1 MADPKLAQL
10 TQLKNIQVK
19 TGQPLLSLHQALAK
33 TGLVKVGEQR
43 SWLMETY
50 KLGYGDAN
58 AVALFVGNIPAELA
72 DAPLSNAAPIAATA
86 TTTDTDAVGS
96 LYTGPKAHLR
106 PLHEAVMQQVRT
118 LGPFEE
124 APKKTYISLRRK
136 KQFAMVGPATKD
148 SIEIGLNAKNLPEDA
163 RLKVLP
169 PGGMCQATT
178 RVSKLE
184 EIDADLMGWLRQA
197 FDAAG

>member
-1 MADPKLAQL
+1 
-10 TQLKNIQVK
+10 
-19 TGQPLLSLHQALAK
+19 
-33 TGLVKVGEQR
+33 
-43 SWLMETY
+43 
-50 KLGYGDAN
+50 
-58 AVALFVGNIPAELA
+58 
-72 DAPLSNAAPIAATA
+72 
-86 TTTDTDAVGS
+86 
-96 LYTGPKAHLR
+96 
-106 PLHEAVMQQVRT
+106 MQQVRT
-118 LGPFEE
+118 FGPFEE

-178 RVSKLE
+178 RVSKLDE
-184 EIDADLMGWLRQA
+184 LDADLMGWLRQA

>member
-58 AVALFVGNIPAELA
+58 AVALFVGKIPAELA
-72 DAPLSNAAPIAATA
+72 DAPLSSTGPIAA
-86 TTTDTDAVGS
+86 TDTDAVGA

-118 LGPFEE
+118 FGPFEE

-136 KQFAMVGPATKD
+136 KQFAMLGPATKD
-148 SIEIGLNAKNLPEDA
+148 AIEIGLNAKNLPDDA
-163 RLKVLP
+163 RLKMLP

-178 RVSKLE
+178 RVSKLD
-184 EIDADLMGWLRQA
+184 EIDANLMGWLRQA

>member
-19 TGQPLLSLHQALAK
+19 TGQPLLNLHQALAK

-58 AVALFVGNIPAELA
+58 AVALFVGKIPAELT
-72 DAPLSNAAPIAATA
+72 DAPLSSAGTITA
-86 TTTDTDAVGS
+86 TDTDAVGA

-106 PLHEAVMQQVRT
+106 PLHEAVMQQVRSFG
-118 LGPFEE
+118 LFEE
-124 APKKTYISLRRK
+124 ASKKSYISLRRK
-136 KQFAMVGPATKD
+136 KQFAMVGPATRD
-148 SIEIGLNAKNLPEDA
+148 AIEIGLNAKNLPEDS
-163 RLKVLP
+163 RLKMLP

-178 RVSKLE
+178 RVSKLD
-184 EIDADLMGWLRQA
+184 EIDADLIAWLQQA

>member
-10 TQLKNIQVK
+10 TQLKNIQLK

-33 TGLVKVGEQR
+33 TGLAKVGEQR

-58 AVALFVGNIPAELA
+58 AVALFVGKIPAELA
-72 DAPLSNAAPIAATA
+72 DAPLSSAAPIAAT
-86 TTTDTDAVGS
+86 DTDAIGA
-96 LYTGPKAHLR
+96 LYNGPKAHLR
-106 PLHEAVMQQVRT
+106 PLHEAVMHQVRT
-118 LGPFEE
+118 FGPFEE

-136 KQFAMVGPATKD
+136 KQFAMLGPATKD
-148 SIEIGLNAKNLPEDA
+148 AIEIGLNAKSLPDDA
-163 RLKVLP
+163 RLKMLA

-178 RVSKLE
+178 RISKLD
-184 EIDADLMGWLRQA
+184 EIDADLIGWLRQA

>member
-19 TGQPLLSLHQALAK
+19 TGQSLSNLHQALAK

-43 SWLMETY
+43 SWLMDTY

-58 AVALFVGNIPAELA
+58 AVALFVGKIPAELA
-72 DAPLSNAAPIAATA
+72 DAPLSSAGPIAATEP
-86 TTTDTDAVGS
+86 DALGS
-96 LYTGPKAHLR
+96 LYTGPKAHLK
-106 PLHEAVMQQVRT
+106 PLHEAVMQQIRSF
-118 LGPFEE
+118 GPFEV
-124 APKKTYISLRRK
+124 APKKTYVSLRRK
-136 KQFAMVGPATKD
+136 KQFAMLGPATKD
-148 SIEIGLNAKNLPEDA
+148 AIEIGLNAKNLPDDA
-163 RLKVLP
+163 RLKMLA

-178 RVSKLE
+178 RISKLD